1 MNGNGLRKLPI
12 GVQGFQSLRGDGFLY
27 VDKTAYIYKLTQGSR
42 QYFLFRPRR
51 FGKSLLLSTMR
62 AFFEGKKELFK
73 GLAIERLVEGDAD
86 AWKPY
91 PVFYFDFNQ
100 ANYQRETALYEVLGA
115 ILREYEA
122 VYGASEDGCPL
133 EERFRN
139 LIKRA
144 VDRTGR
150 RVVILVDE
158 YDKPLLE
165 VMKDPILEEHNKAVF
180 KGFFSTLKSYDDY
193 IRFVYITGVTKFS
206 KVSIFSDL
214 NQLYDISMVADY
226 AGICGITGQ
235 ELLDNFG
242 PEIDRLAVQ
251 QELSKDECLAR
262 LKEKYDG
269 YRFHQ
274 SSEGVYNPFSLL
286 NCFANMEFGDYWFET
301 GTPTFLVRR
310 LCEMGFDIRSFSDS
324 TLYATPKRLMD
335 YRGDS
340 TDPLP
345 LLYQTGYLTITG
357 VRKSGINVRLALG
370 FPNEEVKYGFLD
382 SLMPEYAPAVRM
394 ESGKD
399 IQSITEYIENGETEK
414 LASAFKALYASIPYT
429 TKDVPFEHD
438 FQTVIYLVFPLLGQY
453 VHAEV
458 HSAEGRADCIVETDA
473 YVYIFEFKRD
483 CTADEALSQIEEKG
497 CAAPYA
503 ADSRRLVRVGVSFD
517 SEKRILKD
525 WKTVE

>member
-1 MNGNGLRKLPI
+1 MNGYGLRKLPI
-12 GVQGFQSLRGDGFLY
+12 GVQGFQSLRGDGFVY
-27 VDKTAYIYKLTQGSR
+27 VDKTEYIYRLTQGSR
-42 QYFLFRPRR
+42 QYFLSRPRR

-62 AFFEGKKELFK
+62 AYFEGKKELFK
-73 GLAIERLVEGDAD
+73 GLQIERLVEGDAD

-91 PVFYFDFNQ
+91 PVFYFDFNKDS
-100 ANYQRETALYEVLGA
+100 YQRNGILEDVL
-115 ILREYEA
+115 IDHLKEWEK
-122 VYGASEDGCPL
+122 VYGCENPDALLS
-133 EERFRN
+133 ERFRS
-139 LIKRA
+139 LIRRA

-165 VMKDPILEEHNKAVF
+165 VMKDPALEEHNKAVF

-193 IRFVYITGVTKFS
+193 IRFVFITGVTKFS

-214 NQLYDISMVADY
+214 NQLYDISMVSDY

-235 ELLDNFG
+235 ELPDNFE
-242 PEIDRLAVQ
+242 PEIERLAAQ

-274 SSEGVYNPFSLL
+274 TSGGVYNPFSLL

-310 LCEMGFDIRSFSDS
+310 LREIGFDVSSFSDR
-324 TLYATPKRLMD
+324 TLSATGQELSD
-335 YRGDS
+335 YRGDNP
-340 TDPLP
+340 DPVP
-345 LLYQTGYLTITG
+345 LLYQTGYLTIADYEPEFG
-357 VRKSGINVRLALG
+357 EYILG
-370 FPNEEVKYGFLD
+370 FPNEEVKYGFLR
-382 SLMPEYAPAVRM
+382 SLMPEYAPVTATR
-394 ESGKD
+394 SGKD
-399 IQSITEYIENGETEK
+399 ISSIRRCLMRGDTERMRDVFI
-414 LASAFKALYASIPYT
+414 ALFASIPYT

-438 FQTVIYLVFPLLGQY
+438 FQTVIYLVFTLLGQY

-473 YVYIFEFKRD
+473 YVYLFEFKRD
-483 CTADEALSQIEEKG
+483 GTAEEALSQIEDRG
-497 CAAPYA
+497 YTAPYA
-503 ADSRRLVRVGVSFD
+503 ADSRKLIRVGVSFD

-525 WKTVE
+525 WKTIE